1 MKAGELVRI
10 IKKRGCRLKRNG
22 SEHEIW
28 INPDTGGEAQVPRHY
43 AKELKT
49 GTVERIL
56 KDLGLK

>member
-1 MKAGELVRI
+1 MKAGELVRY
-10 IKKRGCRLKRNG
+10 IKKQGCIFKRNG

-28 INPDTGGEAQVPRHY
+28 INPKTGAEGQIPRHY

-49 GTVERIL
+49 GTANRIL